1 MGMSF
6 KYAMVATECGKMT
19 VFLSDE
25 RRAFDTLIR
34 NAKSGGESHVVIA
47 CSEPEDV
54 YIDESNDATIEVVSA
69 FDGDDEV
76 NRKGPL

>member
-1 MGMSF
+1 MMSF
-6 KYAMVATECGKMT
+6 KYAMVATECGQLK

-34 NAKSGGESHVVIA
+34 NAKSGGEAHVLIA
-47 CSEPEDV
+47 CSEPEGV

-69 FDGDDEV
+69 FDGEDFG